1 MTLPL
6 AGLAN
11 FCFIGLKAFQQ
22 RNVVNNQYTLVFLTS
37 NLLALVE
44 VFVIFTIAQR
54 GLYWPLVATI
64 GVSGGLG
71 CLFAMWLHNRFFTR
85 RKT

>member
-1 MTLPL
+1 MNYGLLAL
-6 AGLAN
+6 AGVAN

-22 RNVVNNQYTLVFLTS
+22 RNVVNNDYGLVFVTS

-44 VFVIFTIAQR
+44 VFVIYTIAQK
-54 GLYWPLVATI
+54 GFMWPLVATI

-71 CLFAMWLHNRFFTR
+71 CVVAMRFHNWLKH
-85 RKT
+85 

>member
-22 RNVVNNQYTLVFLTS
+22 RNVVNNDYGMVFVTS

-44 VFVIFTIAQR
+44 VFVIYTIAQR
-54 GLYWPLVATI
+54 GFFWPLVLTI

-71 CLFAMWLHNRFFTR
+71 CLFAMWLHNRLFTR
-85 RKT
+85 RG